1 MADLHD
7 NNVSLFPYPD
17 SSYGSKAKNCHQDQ
31 FCPHNKTVM
40 LSIFP

>member
-17 SSYGSKAKNCHQDQ
+17 SSYGSKAKNVTRTNSALIIRQ
-31 FCPHNKTVM
+31 
-40 LSIFP
+40 